1 MKTRSVVVVWLAGL
15 WLGLAS
21 SLSLRAQVQ
30 QPIDFDALLEAYSKM
45 DGLEARFVE
54 EKRLSLLRTPL
65 KSQGRLYYARPGYL
79 LRQIEA
85 PEPSRVWITP
95 TTLIFE
101 EAGKRESIDLA
112 GRRDLESF
120 VSSFVALLSGDKA
133 ALTASYDVRFSAS
146 ETDKK
151 AWQVE
156 LTPKGTP
163 LSELLSKVHV
173 RGRGLAVV
181 EVKVIDRTGDQTIT
195 RMLDVDPTRRFSES
209 ERQKL
214 FGIDPS

>member
-1 MKTRSVVVVWLAGL
+1 M
-15 WLGLAS
+15 
-21 SLSLRAQVQ
+21 
-30 QPIDFDALLEAYSKM
+30 
-45 DGLEARFVE
+45 
-54 EKRLSLLRTPL
+54 
-65 KSQGRLYYARPGYL
+65 RPGYL
-79 LRQIEA
+79 LRQIET
-85 PEPSRVWITP
+85 PEPSRVLITP
-95 TTLIFE
+95 TTLTFE
-101 EAGKRESIDLA
+101 EGGKQESIDLA
-112 GRRDLESF
+112 ARKDLESF

-146 ETDKK
+146 DTDKE

-156 LTPKGTP
+156 LTPKGAP
-163 LSELLSKVHV
+163 LSDILSKVHV

-209 ERQKL
+209 ERQRL